1 MALFEHVLILKQSL
15 STNELSNELQNH
27 TNLVSEL
34 SGNVVYQESWGMRN
48 LAYPIK
54 NNKKAFYEFM
64 NFEMPQK
71 NIDIMNSKLNLNEN
85 VIRYLSIKVK
95 SFSETPTLMI
105 KEKEQAPVDKDTKN
119 TSSSFDY
126 KDIPTLRKFISEK
139 GKITPRRISYIS
151 IKKQKDLSNAIK
163 RARYLALLP
172 YTGR

>member
-15 STNELSNELQNH
+15 SSNELSNELKNH
-27 TNLVSEL
+27 TDMVSEL

-64 NFEMPQK
+64 NIEMPQK
-71 NIDIMNSKLNLNEN
+71 NIDLMNSKLNLNEN

-105 KEKEQAPVDKDTKN
+105 KEKE
-119 TSSSFDY
+119 
-126 KDIPTLRKFISEK
+126 
-139 GKITPRRISYIS
+139 
-151 IKKQKDLSNAIK
+151 
-163 RARYLALLP
+163 
-172 YTGR
+172 